1 MYVRNVKQLLRAAES
16 GFDERRYG
24 FGGILDL
31 LRGAQRDNLLRLE
44 RDRQGVLR
52 VFPGTG
58 LQRPATGGAAEM
70 ATPPVRDAEV
80 AATVEAPVV
89 TGRSKGELPE
99 AGFAAPTGHQ
109 PGTAEVVEGE
119 EAPAEAFAG
128 TDRLA
133 EAPSVIE
140 AVPEEAPG
148 SEAAEGPAEPVG
160 VIDVEEEEEK
170 PSASKPKRRA
180 TTTRGRKTVSR
191 KRTAAA
197 TRTRAR
203 KTPSKKAGAG
213 D

>member
-58 LQRPATGGAAEM
+58 LQRPAAAGT
-70 ATPPVRDAEV
+70 ADVPTPPVLDAEV
-80 AATVEAPVV
+80 AAAVEGSVVIGTQGGGPPAAGTVAP
-89 TGRSKGELPE
+89 G
-99 AGFAAPTGHQ
+99 

-128 TDRLA
+128 TGEPA
-133 EAPSVIE
+133 ETSSVIE
-140 AVPEEAPG
+140 AVPEEAP
-148 SEAAEGPAEPVG
+148 SADAAEGPPEPVG
-160 VIDVEEEEEK
+160 IIDVEDEEK

-191 KRTAAA
+191 KRTAVG

-203 KTPSKKAGAG
+203 KTPSKKATA
-213 D
+213 DD